1 MIIKDSGRRL
11 LKSDIIITQTTQGQ
25 KRLLVDEGDF
35 TSLYMSALQFP
46 HYDVNDEDYYSF
58 PSSCLFGSFQPFS
71 SVRLHPSDKP
81 WLPRE
86 LVASGW
92 RHGGVGECESR

>member
-35 TSLYMSALQFP
+35 TSLNMSALKFP
-46 HYDVNDEDYYSF
+46 HMSMTMTTTASPLPAF
-58 PSSCLFGSFQPFS
+58 LAHFS
-71 SVRLHPSDKP
+71 HFRL
-81 WLPRE
+81 
-86 LVASGW
+86 
-92 RHGGVGECESR
+92 